1 MLWLAAIALG
11 LVVGLV
17 TGGSIDGFSRVR
29 FRWPLVLAGAVVIR
43 EAVLLTPLNR
53 IDAMRF
59 VYVVALAA
67 IVVWTIWHFN
77 LLPGVWLVTVGG
89 ALNLLVIGVNG
100 ARMPVAPALAGSLL
114 ARGDIA
120 QYTLMG
126 PGTNLSAL
134 GDWISVPPFPEA
146 YSPGDVVIAGGLA
159 VVVFFITRRPTRS
172 EADGAGTSRRI
183 VNGPP

>member
-1 MLWLAAIALG
+1 MLWLVAIALG

-17 TGGSIDGFSRVR
+17 AGGSIDSFSRVR
-29 FRWPLVLAGAVVIR
+29 FRWPLVLLAAAVIR

-53 IDAMRF
+53 VDAMRY

-67 IVVWTIWHFN
+67 IVVWTIWHFD

-114 ARGDIA
+114 SRGAIA
-120 QYTLMG
+120 QYTVMG

-146 YSPGDVVIAGGLA
+146 YSVGDVVIAAGLA
-159 VVVFFITRRPTRS
+159 LVVFFITRRPTRAQ
-172 EADGAGTSRRI
+172 ADGAETSRRI
-183 VNGPP
+183 VSDPP